1 MRITLINQT
10 SDAAELLIFTK
21 ETRLQ
26 MSPDGLAA
34 IKAWPEERKLEALS
48 YMSRTIPSSWE
59 FVDYVFMVE
68 GVTRAYTHQQVRT
81 RTGTYAQQT
90 MRKLNVNENGRFK
103 YRTGPSFNTQEPGKR
118 HNAAVAKAKYEQAMM
133 MIADTYGEILSLGI
147 EAEDARGL
155 LPTNIETNIVVKFN
169 LRTMSDI
176 AKSRTGGRTQDEYRE
191 VVDGMVNAV
200 LAVHPWAEAF
210 LFPRGRDAW
219 KRLEELAAEVRKLND
234 KLGWDLLKEI
244 DILRKEG

>member
-1 MRITLINQT
+1 MRVTLINHT

-34 IKAWPEERKLEALS
+34 IKAWPEERKLEALA

-81 RTGTYAQQT
+81 RTASFAQQT
-90 MRKLNVNENGRFK
+90 MRKLNVNASGRFK
-103 YRTGPSFNTQEPGKR
+103 YRTGPSIRKAPGL
-118 HNAAVAKAKYEQAMM
+118 NLAYDEMM
-133 MIADTYGEILSLGI
+133 VKLADLYSWLLENGA
-147 EAEDARGL
+147 EAEDARGI